1 MQRILI
7 VDDDNSITGY
17 LKRGLTLE
25 GFSVNVADSGEAAL
39 AVMREQ
45 HQDLVIL
52 DWMLPGIDGL
62 EVLKRLRMVDEQ
74 LPIIF
79 LTAKDT
85 AKDQIES
92 LELGADDF
100 VTKPVRFEVLLAR
113 IRVRLRS
120 RNASQPTVLRFAD
133 LEMFLEAHQV
143 VRNKRPI
150 SLTALEFKLL
160 QTFLEHP
167 ERVMSKPTLL
177 DRVWGVDFFGD
188 QNTVEVYVKQL
199 RQKLEAEGEKRLIQT
214 IYGVGYVLREE
225 RGDET

>member
-1 MQRILI
+1 MQRLLI
-7 VDDDNSITGY
+7 VDDDASITDY
-17 LKRGLTLE
+17 LKRGLSLE
-25 GFSVNVADSGEAAL
+25 GFSVQVAASGEAAL
-39 AVMREQ
+39 AILREQ

-62 EVLKRLRMVDEQ
+62 EVLKRLRKVDQ
-74 LPIIF
+74 HLPVIF

-85 AKDQIES
+85 PQDQIES

-100 VTKPVRFEVLLAR
+100 ITKPVRFEVLLAR

-120 RNASQPTVLRFAD
+120 RTATQPSVLRFAD
-133 LEMFLEAHQV
+133 IEMSPDAHRV
-143 VRNKRPI
+143 LRGKRAV

-177 DRVWGVDFFGD
+177 DRVWGTDFFGD
-188 QNTVEVYVKQL
+188 QNVVEVYVKQL

-225 RGDET
+225 GGDEP

>member
-1 MQRILI
+1 MQRLLI
-7 VDDDNSITGY
+7 IDDDASITDY
-17 LKRGLTLE
+17 LKRGLSLE
-25 GFSVNVADSGEAAL
+25 GFSVQVAASGEAAL
-39 AVMREQ
+39 AVLREQ

-62 EVLKRLRMVDEQ
+62 EVLKRLRSVDEH
-74 LPIIF
+74 LPVIF

-85 AKDQIES
+85 ARDQIES

-100 VTKPVRFEVLLAR
+100 ITKPVRFEVLLAR

-120 RNASQPTVLRFAD
+120 RNATQTSVLRFAD
-133 LEMFLEAHQV
+133 IEMFPDAHRV
-143 VRNKRPI
+143 TRGKRAI

-177 DRVWGVDFFGD
+177 DRVWGTDFFGD
-188 QNTVEVYVKQL
+188 QNVVEVYVKQL

-225 RGDET
+225 GDDET